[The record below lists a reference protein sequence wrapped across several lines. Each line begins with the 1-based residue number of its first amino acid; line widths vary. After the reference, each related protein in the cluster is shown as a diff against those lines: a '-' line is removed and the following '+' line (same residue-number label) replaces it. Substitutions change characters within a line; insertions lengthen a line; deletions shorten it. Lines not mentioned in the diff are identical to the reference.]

1 MNGLYLTLPIFLP
14 LVGGLVSYLI
24 RFPNSRSRHLFY
36 GVLIC
41 LTSAVTWLSILRC
54 GSESFQLLRFT
65 EELTL
70 TLRMDAA
77 TLWPFTM
84 LYAFDYMSHEKHLS
98 MFWSFF
104 TVSFGVTLG
113 VAFAGNM
120 MTMYLFYELLTLA
133 TLPLVMQPMSTTA
146 RKAGVKYAVYSMS
159 GAALAFIGLV
169 FLIVNGAQDFTL
181 GGHLA
186 GYTGDRQLLLT
197 VFVLAFVGFGVKAA
211 IWPLHA
217 WLPAAAV
224 APTPVTALLHAV
236 AVVKSGAFACI
247 RLIYYAFG
255 TEILVGTWAQQAVM
269 TLTLITILFA
279 SCMSVKQRHFK
290 RRLAYSTVSNLSYI
304 LFAATIM
311 TLPALTAA
319 FLHLI
324 VHSVVKILAFFT
336 AGAVLHYSHREYV
349 HQLEGLGK
357 RMPVTF
363 VCYTVAACALTGV
376 PPFNGFVSKWYIA
389 LAAVD
394 TYQPLPI
401 IGFGVL
407 LVSAL
412 LTAIYMFQIAVR
424 AWFPRRSAPAIPE
437 GSVHEAGWQMLV
449 PMVVLAAACLL
460 MGLMPQGLLDLIR
473 EAVTL

>member
-24 RFPNSRSRHLFY
+24 RFPSTRSRHLFY

-70 TLRMDAA
+70 TLRMDGASRLFAGLAA

-169 FLIVNGAQDFTL
+169 FLVVNDAQDFTL

-186 GYTGDRQLLLT
+186 GYTGDRQLLLA

-290 RRLAYSTVSNLSYI
+290 RRLAYSTVSNL
-304 LFAATIM
+304 
-311 TLPALTAA
+311 
-319 FLHLI
+319 
-324 VHSVVKILAFFT
+324 AFFT

-376 PPFNGFVSKWYIA
+376 PPFTGFVSKWYIA

-424 AWFPRRSAPAIPE
+424 AWFPRHSAPAIPE

>member
-1 MNGLYLTLPIFLP
+1 
-14 LVGGLVSYLI
+14 
-24 RFPNSRSRHLFY
+24 
-36 GVLIC
+36 
-41 LTSAVTWLSILRC
+41 
-54 GSESFQLLRFT
+54 
-65 EELTL
+65 
-70 TLRMDAA
+70 
-77 TLWPFTM
+77 
-84 LYAFDYMSHEKHLS
+84 
-98 MFWSFF
+98 
-104 TVSFGVTLG
+104 
-113 VAFAGNM
+113 

-224 APTPVTALLHAV
+224 
-236 AVVKSGAFACI
+236 
-247 RLIYYAFG
+247 
-255 TEILVGTWAQQAVM
+255 
-269 TLTLITILFA
+269 
-279 SCMSVKQRHFK
+279 
-290 RRLAYSTVSNLSYI
+290 
-304 LFAATIM
+304 
-311 TLPALTAA
+311 
-319 FLHLI
+319 
-324 VHSVVKILAFFT
+324 
-336 AGAVLHYSHREYV
+336 
-349 HQLEGLGK
+349 
-357 RMPVTF
+357 
-363 VCYTVAACALTGV
+363 
-376 PPFNGFVSKWYIA
+376 
-389 LAAVD
+389 D

-424 AWFPRRSAPAIPE
+424 AWFPRHSAPAIPE

>member
-1 MNGLYLTLPIFLP
+1 MDGASRLFAGL
-14 LVGGLVSYLI
+14 
-24 RFPNSRSRHLFY
+24 
-36 GVLIC
+36 
-41 LTSAVTWLSILRC
+41 
-54 GSESFQLLRFT
+54 
-65 EELTL
+65 
-70 TLRMDAA
+70 AA

-169 FLIVNGAQDFTL
+169 FLVVNDAQDFTL
-181 GGHLA
+181 GGHLT
-186 GYTGDRQLLLT
+186 GYTGDRQLLLA

-319 FLHLI
+319 FPAPHRPLRGEDPGLLHCRSRAALQSPG
-324 VHSVVKILAFFT
+324 VRPS
-336 AGAVLHYSHREYV
+336 AGGAGQADARDLRVLHGGGLRPDGRPLHRLCQQVV
-349 HQLEGLGK
+349 H
-357 RMPVTF
+357 
-363 VCYTVAACALTGV
+363 
-376 PPFNGFVSKWYIA
+376 
-389 LAAVD
+389 
-394 TYQPLPI
+394 
-401 IGFGVL
+401 GFGGGGHL
-407 LVSAL
+407 SAPAHHRL
-412 LTAIYMFQIAVR
+412 RR
-424 AWFPRRSAPAIPE
+424 AAGVGAADSYLYVPDRSPGMVPRHSAPAIPE

>member
-24 RFPNSRSRHLFY
+24 RFPGNRSRHLFY

-41 LTSAVTWLSILRC
+41 LTSAVTWFSILRC

-70 TLRMDAA
+70 TLRMDGASRLFAGLAA

-159 GAALAFIGLV
+159 GAALAFIGLI
-169 FLIVNGAQDFTL
+169 FLIVNGAQDFTP

-211 IWPLHA
+211 IWP
-217 WLPAAAV
+217 PARMAARCGGG
-224 APTPVTALLHAV
+224 P
-236 AVVKSGAFACI
+236 
-247 RLIYYAFG
+247 
-255 TEILVGTWAQQAVM
+255 
-269 TLTLITILFA
+269 
-279 SCMSVKQRHFK
+279 
-290 RRLAYSTVSNLSYI
+290 
-304 LFAATIM
+304 
-311 TLPALTAA
+311 
-319 FLHLI
+319 
-324 VHSVVKILAFFT
+324 
-336 AGAVLHYSHREYV
+336 
-349 HQLEGLGK
+349 
-357 RMPVTF
+357 
-363 VCYTVAACALTGV
+363 
-376 PPFNGFVSKWYIA
+376 
-389 LAAVD
+389 
-394 TYQPLPI
+394 
-401 IGFGVL
+401 
-407 LVSAL
+407 
-412 LTAIYMFQIAVR
+412 
-424 AWFPRRSAPAIPE
+424 PRR
-437 GSVHEAGWQMLV
+437 
-449 PMVVLAAACLL
+449 
-460 MGLMPQGLLDLIR
+460 
-473 EAVTL
+473 

>member
-70 TLRMDAA
+70 TLRMDGASRLFAGLAA

-197 VFVLAFVGFGVKAA
+197 VFVTPVWYLLVKNPDTLHENLHFLLIQDEYFVPLIIQLLLVELIIDVLKLASLNTPDVLSNSFSMIGALILGDFAVQARWLVPEVLVYMAFVAIANYAQHSYEMGYATKLCRMLLLILVWLFDLWGLIAGVVGILLMMAVTK
-211 IWPLHA
+211 PLVGKGY
-217 WLPAAAV
+217 LYPLI
-224 APTPVTALLHAV
+224 PFDGKKLKRLLHRV
-236 AVVKSGAFACI
+236 PI
-247 RLIYYAFG
+247 RKDN
-255 TEILVGTWAQQAVM
+255 
-269 TLTLITILFA
+269 
-279 SCMSVKQRHFK
+279 S
-290 RRLAYSTVSNLSYI
+290 
-304 LFAATIM
+304 
-311 TLPALTAA
+311 
-319 FLHLI
+319 
-324 VHSVVKILAFFT
+324 
-336 AGAVLHYSHREYV
+336 
-349 HQLEGLGK
+349 
-357 RMPVTF
+357 
-363 VCYTVAACALTGV
+363 
-376 PPFNGFVSKWYIA
+376 
-389 LAAVD
+389 
-394 TYQPLPI
+394 
-401 IGFGVL
+401 
-407 LVSAL
+407 
-412 LTAIYMFQIAVR
+412 
-424 AWFPRRSAPAIPE
+424 
-437 GSVHEAGWQMLV
+437 
-449 PMVVLAAACLL
+449 
-460 MGLMPQGLLDLIR
+460 
-473 EAVTL
+473 

>member
-1 MNGLYLTLPIFLP
+1 MAEYKICFSVAGAFGAQISFETKP
-14 LVGGLVSYLI
+14 GVSY
-24 RFPNSRSRHLFY
+24 
-36 GVLIC
+36 
-41 LTSAVTWLSILRC
+41 
-54 GSESFQLLRFT
+54 E
-65 EELTL
+65 
-70 TLRMDAA
+70 DAA
-77 TLWPFTM
+77 
-84 LYAFDYMSHEKHLS
+84 ASIDKEK
-98 MFWSFF
+98 
-104 TVSFGVTLG
+104 
-113 VAFAGNM
+113 
-120 MTMYLFYELLTLA
+120 LA
-133 TLPLVMQPMSTTA
+133 
-146 RKAGVKYAVYSMS
+146 
-159 GAALAFIGLV
+159 
-169 FLIVNGAQDFTL
+169 
-181 GGHLA
+181 
-186 GYTGDRQLLLT
+186 
-197 VFVLAFVGFGVKAA
+197 
-211 IWPLHA
+211 
-217 WLPAAAV
+217 
-224 APTPVTALLHAV
+224 
-236 AVVKSGAFACI
+236 
-247 RLIYYAFG
+247 RL
-255 TEILVGTWAQQAVM
+255 
-269 TLTLITILFA
+269 
-279 SCMSVKQRHFK
+279 
-290 RRLAYSTVSNLSYI
+290 
-304 LFAATIM
+304 M

-376 PPFNGFVSKWYIA
+376 PPFTGFVSKWYMA

-424 AWFPRRSAPAIPE
+424 AWFPRHSAPAIPE